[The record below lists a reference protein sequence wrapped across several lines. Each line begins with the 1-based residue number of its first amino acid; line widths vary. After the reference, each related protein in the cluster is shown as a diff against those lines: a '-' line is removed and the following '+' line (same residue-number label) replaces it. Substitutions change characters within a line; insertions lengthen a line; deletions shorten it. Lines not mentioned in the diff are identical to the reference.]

1 MAVKKY
7 AKKAASY
14 AGKQVK
20 KRYVGKRGFRL
31 TQIAKDVMILKSLV
45 NVEKKFI
52 ESNVVRFPDAPLG
65 QVTTLNETGMYAKDI
80 TPLPTQGIG
89 QNQRTGN
96 EWKMVSLCL
105 KGQVRQQGNN
115 TTEMKVKIFIIKTN
129 GPTVDVQGAIVTG
142 QQFLSVNPISQVI
155 DYNSTRNVDFF
166 KNYRVMKVIN
176 ITLPADQ
183 TSDVKGY
190 KDFQYI
196 TKLSHHVKMNKD
208 SNTVIANGQIILIA
222 VADSGN
228 TATVTSNLSY
238 IPVATASSGANLSF
252 YTKSYYV
259 DN

>member
-1 MAVKKY
+1 MALKKVVR
-7 AKKAASY
+7 KAAKY

-31 TQIAKDVMILKSLV
+31 SQIAKDVMILKSLV

-52 ESNVVRFPDAPLG
+52 ESNVVRFTDAPLG
-65 QVTTLNETGMYAKDI
+65 QVTSLNSTGMYAKDI

-96 EWKMVSLCL
+96 EWKIVSLCL

-115 TTEMKVKIFIIKTN
+115 ITEMKVKIYIVRSI
-129 GPTVDVQGAIVTG
+129 GPTVDVNGAIIQGA
-142 QQFLSVNPISQVI
+142 QFLSVNPISQVI

-166 KNYRVMKVIN
+166 KNYRVMKVIH

-183 TSDVKGY
+183 TSDTKGY

-196 TKLSHHVKMNKD
+196 TKLSHHVKMSQD
-208 SNTVIANGQIILIA
+208 SNTQIANGQIMLIA

-228 TATVTSNLSY
+228 TSATASNLSY
-238 IPVATASSGANLSF
+238 IPVATATSGANLSF
-252 YTKSYYV
+252 YTKAYYV